1 MSLLIDENL
10 SPRLVRLLEDIFP
23 WSLHIESAGF
33 QSTEDDDIW
42 EYARIRS
49 LIVLTKDR
57 DYRQLSLERG
67 HPPKVILVRIGNCR
81 VAEVDSLIRDHYH
94 EILDFEDDPARSI
107 IELR

>member
-10 SPRLVRLLEDIFP
+10 SPSLVGLLEDIFP
-23 WSLHIESAGF
+23 GSLHLESAGLL
-33 QSTEDDDIW
+33 STEDDDIW
-42 EYARIRS
+42 EYARNRS

-57 DYRQLSLERG
+57 DYRRLSLERG

-81 VAEVDSLIRDHYH
+81 VAEVDSLLRDHYG
-94 EILDFEDDPARSI
+94 EILAFEQDPARGF